1 MNLREEIYNYIKSG
15 ETTCERLGVEIEHFV
30 LTDEGYPIS
39 FNLMSQVIED
49 VADRNGFDIIC
60 SDGYVVGCSNNK
72 YTISLEPSCQF
83 EISISPMSSI
93 AEIERIYRGFYALWE
108 KEFIN
113 LGYNLITKAYLPLVE
128 KGEITPDDIPL
139 SPKKRYEYMD
149 RYFAHTGKCGKY
161 MMRASASTQISI
173 DYRSE
178 QDLVRKLRLL
188 QKLSPILMIM
198 SENKTYEDAVLTGII
213 DKPHLFRTQQWD
225 NLDSDRTG
233 FFPHSFDDD
242 FGYESI
248 ADTIYNMPL
257 ILLTNGDNTSFV
269 SDKSAKQLIDEGV
282 INESELDSVRS
293 RGFVEHFLSMG
304 FFHLRIKTYIEI
316 RIADSV
322 PIDRALGLVAL
333 LKGIAYSEDNMKILE
348 DELFDI
354 NSAEM
359 IQNAIEKIEEDG
371 FDAVIYKNKS
381 AREWADRLIELAR
394 NGLSSEETAY
404 LEMLK
409 A

>member
-1 MNLREEIYNYIKSG
+1 MNLHKEIYNYIKSG
-15 ETTCERLGVEIEHFV
+15 ETTYERLGVEIEHFV
-30 LTDEGYPIS
+30 LNDEGYPIP
-39 FNLMSQVIED
+39 FNLMSKVIED
-49 VADRNGFDIIC
+49 VAEKSGFDIIC
-60 SDGYVVGCSNNK
+60 SDGYVVGCSNEH

-83 EISISPMSSI
+83 EISINPLAKIADIESIYNKFYDIWSP
-93 AEIERIYRGFYALWE
+93 
-108 KEFIN
+108 EFVK

-149 RYFAHTGKCGKY
+149 KYFTHTGKCGKY

-178 QDLVRKLRLL
+178 EDLVRKLRLL

-198 SENKTYEDAVLTGII
+198 SENKTYENATLPGVM

-225 NLDSDRTG
+225 NLDPDRTG

-257 ILLTNGDNTSFV
+257 ILLTYDDNTSYV
-269 SDKSAKQLIDEGV
+269 GYKSAKQLTDEGV
-282 INESELDSVRS
+282 INENELDSA
-293 RGFVEHFLSMG
+293 RGKGLLEHFLSMG

-322 PIDRALGLVAL
+322 PIDRALCLVAL
-333 LKGIAYSEDNMKILE
+333 LKGIAYSDENMKILE
-348 DELFDI
+348 DELADI
-354 NSAEM
+354 NNEEM
-359 IQNAIEKIEEDG
+359 IQDAIEKLEADG
-371 FDAVIYKNKS
+371 LKAIIYKNKS
-381 AREWADRLIELAR
+381 AEEWIDRLIELAR
-394 NGLSSEETAY
+394 NNLSNEEKAY
-404 LEMLK
+404 LS
-409 A
+409 